1 MNIDT
6 IKEIMKT
13 FSQSSIAKMELDT
26 KDLKIRLE
34 KEVQGEIVHVAPT
47 PVVSSV
53 VEQQPKEQEAG
64 TWVKAPL
71 VGTYYSARSAGAT
84 PFVQIGQRVKKGDI
98 LCIIEAMKVMNEI
111 ASPVDGVVSEIVVT
125 NEAMV
130 EFDQELIR
138 IGEVA

>member
-1 MNIDT
+1 MNIDAV
-6 IKEIMKT
+6 KEIMKM
-13 FSQSSIAKMELDT
+13 FSQSPIAKMELDT
-26 KDLKIRLE
+26 KELKIKLE
-34 KEVQGEIVHVAPT
+34 KEIQPVITSVA
-47 PVVSSV
+47 
-53 VEQQPKEQEAG
+53 QPISISNIEEEKKEEVKEG

-71 VGTYYSARSAGAT
+71 VGTYYSARSTGGT
-84 PFVQIGQRVKKGDI
+84 PFVQIGQRVKKGDV

>member
-1 MNIDT
+1 MNIDAV
-6 IKEIMKT
+6 KEIMKM

-26 KDLKIRLE
+26 KELKIKLE
-34 KEVQGEIVHVAPT
+34 KEIQPATTSIAQPIRISNIEEKKEEI
-47 PVVSSV
+47 
-53 VEQQPKEQEAG
+53 KEG

-71 VGTYYSARSAGAT
+71 VGTYYSARSAGGT
-84 PFVQIGQRVKKGDI
+84 PFVQIGQRVKKGDV

-111 ASPVDGVVSEIVVT
+111 ASPVDGIVSEIVVT

>member
-1 MNIDT
+1 MNIDAV
-6 IKEIMKT
+6 KEIMKM
-13 FSQSSIAKMELDT
+13 FSQSPIAKMELDT
-26 KDLKIRLE
+26 KELKIKLE
-34 KEVQGEIVHVAPT
+34 KEIQPVITSVA
-47 PVVSSV
+47 
-53 VEQQPKEQEAG
+53 QPISISNIEEEKKEEVKEG

-71 VGTYYSARSAGAT
+71 VGTYYSARSAGGT
-84 PFVQIGQRVKKGDI
+84 PFVQIGQRVKKGDV

>member
-1 MNIDT
+1 MNIDAV
-6 IKEIMKT
+6 KEIMKM

-26 KDLKIRLE
+26 KELKIKLE
-34 KEVQGEIVHVAPT
+34 KEIQPATTSIEQPIRISNIEEKKEEI
-47 PVVSSV
+47 
-53 VEQQPKEQEAG
+53 KEG

-71 VGTYYSARSAGAT
+71 VGTYYSARSAGGT
-84 PFVQIGQRVKKGDI
+84 PFVQIGQQVKKGDV

-111 ASPVDGVVSEIVVT
+111 ASPVDGIVSEIVVT

>member
-1 MNIDT
+1 MNIDAV
-6 IKEIMKT
+6 KEIMKM

-26 KDLKIRLE
+26 KELKIKLE
-34 KEVQGEIVHVAPT
+34 KEIQPATTSIAQPIRISNIEEKKEEI
-47 PVVSSV
+47 
-53 VEQQPKEQEAG
+53 KEG

-71 VGTYYSARSAGAT
+71 VGTYYSARCVGGT
-84 PFVQIGQRVKKGDI
+84 PFVQIGQQVKKGDV

-111 ASPVDGVVSEIVVT
+111 ASPVDGIVSEIVVT

>member
-1 MNIDT
+1 MNIDAV
-6 IKEIMKT
+6 KEIMKM

-26 KDLKIRLE
+26 KELKIKLE
-34 KEVQGEIVHVAPT
+34 KEIQPATTSIAQPIRISNIEEKKEEI
-47 PVVSSV
+47 
-53 VEQQPKEQEAG
+53 KEG

-71 VGTYYSARSAGAT
+71 VGTYYSARSAGGT
-84 PFVQIGQRVKKGDI
+84 PFVQIGQPVKKGDV

-111 ASPVDGVVSEIVVT
+111 ASPVDGIVSEIVVT